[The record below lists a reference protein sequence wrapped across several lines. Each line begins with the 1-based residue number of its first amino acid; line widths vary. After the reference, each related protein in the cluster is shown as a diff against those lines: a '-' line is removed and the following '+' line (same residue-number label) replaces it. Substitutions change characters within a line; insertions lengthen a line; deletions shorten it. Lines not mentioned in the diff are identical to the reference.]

1 MRGFLFSRGFA
12 AHVFGLW
19 PNTCRPAADET
30 NLPHAREKKPLV
42 PRVAVSTFFQKFE
55 TVQVNLSPRLKT
67 DYPDPSW
74 LILSLSA

>member
-1 MRGFLFSRGFA
+1 MRGFLFSRGFAHA

-19 PNTCRPAADET
+19 PNTCRPA
-30 NLPHAREKKPLV
+30 NLPDAREKKPLV